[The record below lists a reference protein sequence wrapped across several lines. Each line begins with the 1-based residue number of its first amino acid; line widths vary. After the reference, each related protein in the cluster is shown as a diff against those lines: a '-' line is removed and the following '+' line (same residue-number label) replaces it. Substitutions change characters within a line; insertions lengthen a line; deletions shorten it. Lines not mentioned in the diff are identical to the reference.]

1 MSDLS
6 PCVYLAFLMTRNS
19 KPSNSLNP
27 AAPPFLLSSCCS
39 QHSSVS
45 TYINVFFTLLQC
57 FVEPTL
63 CQYFGVLTLEYY
75 QSTKELDF
83 DAQTLWCRVTFC
95 RKWYCNSICMPYS
108 WFIFLYIIW
117 SDHACYLRVSAV
129 WTHFRGNPGP
139 ITLQVADVCLI
150 PDLKRIENSIL
161 HTCASSY
168 AATNPAQRSM
178 LFGLVPCMRFGLSI
192 QQRQAGNKHRSPLR
206 LYWNY
211 LALFWTVMTL
221 PFIFRLASWTPL
233 LQWSCLTW
241 LGRERCASRCHWT

>member
-1 MSDLS
+1 
-6 PCVYLAFLMTRNS
+6 MTRNS

-27 AAPPFLLSSCCS
+27 AAPPFLLSSYCS

-83 DAQTLWCRVTFC
+83 DARTLWCRVTFW
-95 RKWYCNSICMPYS
+95 RKWYCNEICMPYS
-108 WFIFLYIIW
+108 SFIFLYIIW

-139 ITLQVADVCLI
+139 ITLQVADVCLV
-150 PDLKRIENSIL
+150 PDWSEKNREFNTSHLREFLCRNQPSPTVHAIRLGAL
-161 HTCASSY
+161 HALWPQHSTKA
-168 AATNPAQRSM
+168 
-178 LFGLVPCMRFGLSI
+178 G
-192 QQRQAGNKHRSPLR
+192 RQ
-206 LYWNY
+206 
-211 LALFWTVMTL
+211 
-221 PFIFRLASWTPL
+221 
-233 LQWSCLTW
+233 
-241 LGRERCASRCHWT
+241 